1 MKSRLSKK
9 IRSGNSEYWITRSRE
24 FYFGGK
30 KDHRVAK
37 SEKMVGGYK
46 EQD

>member
-1 MKSRLSKK
+1 MKSRLRKK
-9 IRSGNSEYWITRSRE
+9 IRSGNAEYGVTGSRE

-46 EQD
+46 E